1 MSAAA
6 PFVRRSGVQ
15 PPRDPKMTHAHTR
28 RLIDEWRRQRA
39 GRRLPARTRMTA
51 AAFGPL
57 LPQVFI
63 LGREAGAWRFR
74 LAGGFLHDL
83 HGRELRGSAFGEL
96 WTNLGRAGALRALD
110 RAVAEAEPVT
120 LHARAEVDARR
131 WLGLEVTLAPLTGP
145 TDAPDRLIGLHQPT
159 SMAARLEGAAAP
171 LLRLLAIGE
180 AADAGPS
187 PGLRLVVDNGRR
199 VA

>member
-1 MSAAA
+1 
-6 PFVRRSGVQ
+6 
-15 PPRDPKMTHAHTR
+15 MTHAHTR
-28 RLIDEWRRQRA
+28 RLIEEWRRQRA

-51 AAFGPL
+51 AAFGSL

-63 LGREAGAWRFR
+63 LGREAGGWRFR

-83 HGRELRGSAFGEL
+83 HGRELRGSTFVEL
-96 WTNLGRAGALRALD
+96 WTGLGRAGVLRALE
-110 RAVAEAEPVT
+110 RTVAEAEPVV
-120 LHARAEVDARR
+120 LHARAEADARR

-145 TDAPDRLIGLHQPT
+145 TEAPDRIIGLHQPT
-159 SMAARLEGAAAP
+159 SLTTRLEGEVAP

-180 AADAGPS
+180 AADAEPA
-187 PGLRLVVDNGRR
+187 PGLRLVVDNTRR